1 MPAED
6 PGTDRLPDVGGA
18 VTGRGCAGGVG
29 GGYASSGERAAGR
42 ADAAARRMAAA
53 SLFACASFARASRA
67 PSDADRLLLPPP
79 PPRAGP
85 PLPLRELAGAPPGL
99 GGGRRLLPAMAS
111 AAGVPP
117 LRLPE
122 KTGAFLNG
130 TGGEID
136 PKVEFEHM
144 LMFERA
150 EAERASVRAR
160 ADEPPRR
167 LLRLRVLSPESVAH
181 RVALVVLR
189 TGTATGR

>member
-1 MPAED
+1 
-6 PGTDRLPDVGGA
+6 
-18 VTGRGCAGGVG
+18 
-29 GGYASSGERAAGR
+29 
-42 ADAAARRMAAA
+42 
-53 SLFACASFARASRA
+53 
-67 PSDADRLLLPPP
+67 
-79 PPRAGP
+79 
-85 PLPLRELAGAPPGL
+85 
-99 GGGRRLLPAMAS
+99 MAS

-136 PKVEFEHM
+136 PKVEFEH
-144 LMFERA
+144 MFERA